1 MDKLFGKAPTVKGGI
16 FYEYKI
22 KQRQNRL
29 SKSFLGKVWF
39 VNSSFLSSDQLRAN
53 DKSLR
58 KVTRDVE
65 RDRR

>member
-1 MDKLFGKAPTVKGGI
+1 MNINFKTS
-16 FYEYKI
+16 EI